1 MSGTQGLGQA
11 VGQAQTGAYPMQGTG
26 IAPGATAQPMGVQM
40 PQGVQRMQGGFGL
53 SPQLLAQIAALQAR
67 TGSVGAFNPAQFQQR
82 QAPMIQNPYN
92 PMLSNVKNYSGTQGY

>member
-26 IAPGATAQPMGVQM
+26 IAPGATAQPMGVQI

-67 TGSVGAFNPAQFQQR
+67 SVPTGGAFNPQQFMQR
-82 QAPMIQNPYN
+82 AAPVIQNPYLGQHAAN
-92 PMLSNVKNYSGTQGY
+92 GGNGTTGY